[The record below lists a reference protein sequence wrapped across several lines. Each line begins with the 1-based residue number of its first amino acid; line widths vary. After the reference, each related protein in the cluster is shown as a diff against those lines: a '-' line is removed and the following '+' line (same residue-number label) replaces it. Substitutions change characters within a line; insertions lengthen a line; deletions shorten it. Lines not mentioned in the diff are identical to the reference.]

1 MREGKRINLLGVAYC
16 DGAPDHR
23 CQLGPEAVRA
33 RALERGVIDGAS
45 VVWQGACSLA
55 ENHTTSVAQLYGRV
69 ADRVA
74 RYVTAGEF
82 VALFGGDHSCAI
94 GSWSGVAKALAPR
107 GRPGLIWIDAHMDS
121 HTPETSPSG
130 ALHGMPVAVLLGHG
144 ADEYTGIAI
153 PGQKIEPAHLCLVGV
168 RSYEAAERAL
178 LERLGV
184 RVFTMNEIHR
194 LGLKQVLRQARA
206 IVAEGTAGFGISIDL
221 DGIDPGDAPGVGSP
235 AVGGIAAD
243 ELLEALAMF
252 QKDPALVAL
261 EVAELNPV
269 MDVAGQTTGLA
280 VEILERIIGRKS
292 EE

>member
-1 MREGKRINLLGVAYC
+1 M
-16 DGAPDHR
+16 
-23 CQLGPEAVRA
+23 
-33 RALERGVIDGAS
+33 
-45 VVWQGACSLA
+45 
-55 ENHTTSVAQLYGRV
+55 
-69 ADRVA
+69 
-74 RYVTAGEF
+74 TAGEF